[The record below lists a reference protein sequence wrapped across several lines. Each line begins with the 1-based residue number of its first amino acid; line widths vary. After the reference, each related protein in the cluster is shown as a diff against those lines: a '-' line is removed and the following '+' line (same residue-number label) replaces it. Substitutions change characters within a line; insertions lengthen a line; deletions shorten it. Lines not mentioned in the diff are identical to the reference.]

1 MKEKTFSII
10 ERNKKTIHGVIWLPD
25 TEIKAILQITHGMTE
40 HIYRYKEFAKTL
52 CVHGIAV
59 AGFDLPGHG
68 RNLSS
73 SNIAS
78 FGKNGWQSALE
89 NIHDFSNYLQH
100 NYPNIQKYI
109 LGFSLGSFLVREYLN
124 KYEHIFSGA
133 VIAGTGHQPALVLSI
148 MMSIVKRQIDAN
160 GFDNSTPLVKKLSF
174 DTYNNKF
181 KPTSTDFDWL
191 CSDEKQLH
199 DYINDKYCANAIS
212 SGLFWQLLSSMK
224 YTGAKSAY
232 SKWDKQLPILLISG
246 GKDPVGDFCK
256 GILRV
261 EKSMRAAGIFNVSAH
276 ILPNARHDIFHEVS
290 SGCSKQL
297 TKIIIDWIE

>member
-1 MKEKTFSII
+1 MFTKEFEFTGANGV
-10 ERNKKTIHGVIWLPD
+10 RLPGTIWYPVCSPSMVV
-25 TEIKAILQITHGMTE
+25 QITHGMTE
-40 HIYRYKEFAKTL
+40 HIYRYKEFATTL
-52 CVHGIAV
+52 CLHGIAV

-78 FGKNGWQSALE
+78 FGNNGWKTALE

-133 VIAGTGHQPALVLSI
+133 VIAGTGHQPAFVLSI

-199 DYINDKYCANAIS
+199 DYINDRYCANAIS
-212 SGLFWQLLSSMK
+212 SGLFWQLLNSMK

-232 SKWDKQLPILLISG
+232 SKWDKELPILLISG
-246 GKDPVGDFCK
+246 DSDPVGDFGK

-261 EKSMRAAGIFNVSAH
+261 EKSMRAAGILNVSAH
-276 ILPNARHDIFHEVS
+276 ILPSARHDVFHEVS

>member
-40 HIYRYKEFAKTL
+40 HIYRYKEFATTL
-52 CVHGIAV
+52 CLHGIAV

-68 RNLSS
+68 RNLLS

-78 FGKNGWQSALE
+78 FGKYGWQSALE

-148 MMSIVKRQIDAN
+148 MMSIVKKQIDAN

-212 SGLFWQLLSSMK
+212 SGLFWQLLASMK
-224 YTGAKSAY
+224 RTADKNTYQ
-232 SKWDKQLPILLISG
+232 KWNKNMPVLLISG
-246 GKDPVGDFCK
+246 EDDPVGDAGK
-256 GILRV
+256 GVRQV
-261 EKSMRAAGIFNVSAH
+261 EKSMKHAGLTNVTMK
-276 ILPNARHDIFHEVS
+276 LYPGARHDILHEEK
-290 SGCSKQL
+290 SGVASNVYQ
-297 TKIIIDWIE
+297 IIKDMIV